1 MVPHDFFLTNYGI
14 EVKMSLIIWVD
25 WMFVIKLVND
35 FFVQHFF
42 FFRKAFQKITFDRKY
57 SGQVPLNAYYL
68 VSDQISQTGLNT
80 IDDNVIAHQ
89 DIF

>member
-1 MVPHDFFLTNYGI
+1 
-14 EVKMSLIIWVD
+14 MSLIIWVD

-57 SGQVPLNAYYL
+57 SGQVPLDAYYL
-68 VSDQISQTGLNT
+68 V
-80 IDDNVIAHQ
+80 
-89 DIF
+89 F